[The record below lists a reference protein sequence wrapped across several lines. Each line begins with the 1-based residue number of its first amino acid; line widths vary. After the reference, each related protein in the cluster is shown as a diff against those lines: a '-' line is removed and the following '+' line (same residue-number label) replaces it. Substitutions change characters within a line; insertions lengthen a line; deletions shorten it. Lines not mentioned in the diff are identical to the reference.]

1 MVPVQ
6 INYITKPRA
15 FEEYGGVKKRTY
27 GLEAKNFH
35 IYCIGDIW
43 TCQTSNSSTL

>member
-15 FEEYGGVKKRTY
+15 FEEYRGVKK
-27 GLEAKNFH
+27 KNIWYRGKKLSH
-35 IYCIGDIW
+35 ILYRRYMDLSDI
-43 TCQTSNSSTL
+43 